1 MSPPSPKQMAVKREP
16 RHRPRRLCDLHP
28 VLGRRCVGVGMIKV
42 VPNRRRTAEI
52 EKIRRELRASVRK
65 REIKAIQD
73 SRTPADVDATMEHA
87 IEVALDARQQ
97 LVRGDLLA
105 AHLTPAQI
113 EARMKICLARVLERR
128 PDFKELFAT
137 P

>member
-1 MSPPSPKQMAVKREP
+1 
-16 RHRPRRLCDLHP
+16 
-28 VLGRRCVGVGMIKV
+28 MIKV

-105 AHLTPAQI
+105 VHLTPAQI
-113 EARMKICLARVLERR
+113 DARMKICLARVLERR
-128 PDFKELFAT
+128 PDFKEFFAT